1 MKNLGLPKNTYCEK
15 LDITVRPYLTYN
27 DIIDIAET
35 ALNCDNVMEQEICI
49 AINAIT
55 ACCPEINVEDYDI
68 NEIMWGGMWDAI
80 RPMIENINI
89 VWDYI
94 ERKDNASVAIANF
107 FNRTMVDFM
116 ERLEK
121 NMDKYV
127 KHMPKQKDWE
137 KLIEEMPKSLK
148 DVLNIVREDGNAEII
163 KNAIKMGEK

>member
-1 MKNLGLPKNTYCEK
+1 
-15 LDITVRPYLTYN
+15 
-27 DIIDIAET
+27 
-35 ALNCDNVMEQEICI
+35 
-49 AINAIT
+49 
-55 ACCPEINVEDYDI
+55 
-68 NEIMWGGMWDAI
+68 
-80 RPMIENINI
+80 